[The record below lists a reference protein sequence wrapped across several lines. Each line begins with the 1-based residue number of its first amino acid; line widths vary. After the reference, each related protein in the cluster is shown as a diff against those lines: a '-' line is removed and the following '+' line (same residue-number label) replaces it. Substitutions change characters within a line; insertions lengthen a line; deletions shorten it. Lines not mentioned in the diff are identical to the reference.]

1 MLFYRSALPLSR
13 RTLNLAAH
21 TIRTHRARTGS
32 RWRRLDPAQQ
42 ALLVLAH
49 LYKGEPFAQVAAGFG
64 VGTATAW
71 RYVRETTALLAEQAP
86 TLEQGLR
93 RARRKGWAYVIVD
106 GTLIACDRVAA
117 DRPFYSGKHK
127 RHGMNVQVVA
137 ASDGEPLWTS
147 WSLPGA
153 VHDTRAARVWKIAE
167 RIEAAGL
174 IGLGD
179 KGYVGLSE
187 AVFCPF
193 KGRGKPQWKK
203 AANSEHA
210 KLRSP
215 GERAIAQLK
224 QWDILRRLRC
234 CPQRA
239 GEITR
244 AVLVLQLR
252 EAR

>member
-1 MLFYRSALPLSR
+1 MLFYRAALPLSR
-13 RTLNLAAH
+13 RTLNLAAR
-21 TIRTHRARTGS
+21 TIRAHRNRTGS
-32 RWRRLDPAQQ
+32 RWRRLNPSQQ
-42 ALLVLAH
+42 ALLVLVH
-49 LYKGEPFAQVAAGFG
+49 LRKGETFAQAATGFE
-64 VGTATAW
+64 VGITPAW
-71 RYVRETTALLAEQAP
+71 RYVRETTALLAAQAP

-93 RARRKGWAYVIVD
+93 RARREGWAYVIVD

-127 RHGMNVQVVA
+127 QHGMNIQVVA
-137 ASDGEPLWTS
+137 APDGAPLWAS
-147 WSLPGA
+147 WSLLGS

-167 RIEAAGL
+167 RIKASGL

-187 AVFCPF
+187 VVFCPF

-203 AANSEHA
+203 VANSEHA
-210 KLRSP
+210 KFRSP

-224 QWDILRRLRC
+224 NSDILRRLRC

-239 GEITR
+239 GEVTR

-252 EAR
+252 EAV